1 MSIPELVSQ
10 ATHRFTL
17 VYADAADLPENF
29 GDPLCEAGCDDA
41 LVCTSEGLLTL
52 DFDRKA
58 ASFRE
63 ALISAIAAV
72 DRCDLLIRLV
82 RVEPLGSRD
91 GGRESLR

>member
-1 MSIPELVSQ
+1 MSIQVLVSQ
-10 ATHRFTL
+10 NIHRFTL
-17 VYADAADLPENF
+17 VYADAGDLPENF
-29 GDPLCEAGCDDA
+29 EDPLFEAGCDDA

-72 DRCDLLIRLV
+72 EECKLPVQLI
-82 RVEPLGSRD
+82 RVEPL
-91 GGRESLR
+91 